1 MERKRRKKKKEKEAN
16 ENARQGLLNA
26 LAHLKGTPAEK
37 VILYLLNL
45 EDVNLE
51 ELLSQLK
58 EYLGVNE
65 QTSVM
70 EDTYGENVQTQ
81 TRLNLAALTKEQ
93 LSIFADALGA
103 KLELQAQVREQ
114 TKLKKQLREIY
125 EKMGEPKKARDV
137 QLSVIQEVYQNLDE
151 YEKLGELY
159 EKVQDKGVKAFVNG
173 VQPAFEVPPIIK
185 DNRTLV
191 PFRAIAEALGAEV
204 KWDAETRTV
213 TVSKG
218 DATVQLTIGSNVALV
233 NGQEISLDVP
243 ASIIQGRTLVPARFL
258 ANALGAK
265 VDWVPIGQ
273 IVVINA
279 SPDSTTTK

>member
-1 MERKRRKKKKEKEAN
+1 M
-16 ENARQGLLNA
+16 
-26 LAHLKGTPAEK
+26 
-37 VILYLLNL
+37 
-45 EDVNLE
+45 E
-51 ELLSQLK
+51 ELLSQLQA
-58 EYLGVNE
+58 YLGENG

-185 DNRTLV
+185 DGRTLV

-218 DATVQLTIGSNVALV
+218 DKTVQLTVGSNVALV

-279 SPDSTTTK
+279 SPDSTTAK